1 MIAPEGVSLRAMRRL
16 LPVFLILV
24 MSACGKPAGKQPIRT
39 IKLSHSSQAD
49 CSSELHMAAWLFQK
63 WIEDHSAQLRVKIYA
78 SNTLGQEREI
88 YEGMQLQSGV
98 ACAISGTAIL
108 NNFVPRM
115 GVLDLP
121 FLWKDYEH
129 VHRVLDG
136 PVGRAL
142 EEDLD
147 KAGFKVLAWMDSWGY
162 RNVVTASKPVA
173 AASDLK
179 GLKIRTIPTPLYIA
193 TLNAMGCNAT
203 PMPFG
208 EVYSGMQTGV
218 LDGLEHS
225 AAMIRA
231 NRFYEVADHLVL
243 TRHLFGPLAFVYAK
257 YLWDELPPEEKT
269 QIQEAAT
276 LARDIERALAP
287 VREKEALR
295 FLEERGMAI
304 RSIDREAF
312 VKASEQLQDEWAA
325 RNGATDLLR
334 MIRETR

>member
-1 MIAPEGVSLRAMRRL
+1 MRTMGRHL
-16 LPVFLILV
+16 LVLVILV
-24 MSACGKPAGKQPIRT
+24 ILSACGKPAGKQPVRT

-63 WIEDHSAQLRVKIYA
+63 WIEDHSDKLRVKIYA
-78 SNTLGQEREI
+78 SNALGQEREI
-88 YEGMQLQSGV
+88 YEGMQVQSGV
-98 ACAISGTAIL
+98 ACALGGTAIL

-136 PVGRAL
+136 PVGRVL
-142 EEDLD
+142 EGELD
-147 KAGFKVLAWMDSWGY
+147 RAGFKVLAWMDSWGY
-162 RNVVTASKPVA
+162 RNVVTARKPVSA
-173 AASDLK
+173 PSDLK

-193 TLNAMGCNAT
+193 TLNIIGCNAT

-208 EVYSGMQTGV
+208 EVYSGVQTGV
-218 LDGLEHS
+218 LDGFEHS

-231 NRFYEVADHLVL
+231 NRLYEVADHLVL
-243 TRHLFGPLAFVYAK
+243 TRHLFGPVVFVYAK
-257 YLWDELPPEEKT
+257 YLWDQLSPREQA

-276 LARDIERALAP
+276 MARDIERALAP
-287 VREKEALR
+287 VREEEALR
-295 FLEERGMAI
+295 FLQEKGMTI
-304 RSIDREAF
+304 HSIDREAF
-312 VKASEQLQDEWAA
+312 VKASEKLQDEWAA
-325 RNGATDLLR
+325 ANGATDLLR

>member
-1 MIAPEGVSLRAMRRL
+1 MRTMRRH
-16 LPVFLILV
+16 LPIVLV
-24 MSACGKPAGKQPIRT
+24 LAMLSACGKPTGEQPIRT

-49 CSSELHMAAWLFQK
+49 SSSELHMAAWLFQK
-63 WIEDHSAQLRVKIYA
+63 WIEDHSDQLRVKIYA

-98 ACAISGTAIL
+98 ACAVSGTAIL

-142 EEDLD
+142 AEDLD

-162 RNVVTASKPVA
+162 RNLVTARKSVA
-173 AASDLK
+173 NPGDLK

-193 TLNAMGCNAT
+193 TLNTMGCNAT

-208 EVYSGMQTGV
+208 EVYSSMQTGV
-218 LDGLEHS
+218 LDGFEHS

-243 TRHLFGPLAFVYAK
+243 TRHLFGPVSFVYAK
-257 YLWDELPPEEKT
+257 YLWDKLSPDEQA

-276 LARDIERALAP
+276 MARDVERALAP
-287 VREKEALR
+287 VREKEALQ
-295 FLEERGMAI
+295 FLEEKGMTI
-304 RSIDREAF
+304 HSIDREVF

-325 RNGATDLLR
+325 KNGATDLLR
-334 MIRETR
+334 MIREMR

>member
-1 MIAPEGVSLRAMRRL
+1 LSTMRKHL
-16 LPVFLILV
+16 LVFVILV
-24 MSACGKPAGKQPIRT
+24 ILCGCGKPTDNQPVRT
-39 IKLSHSSQAD
+39 IRLAHSSQAD

-63 WIEDHSAQLRVKIYA
+63 WIEDHSDRLRVKIYA

-98 ACAISGTAIL
+98 ACAVSGTAIL

-121 FLWKDYEH
+121 FLWRDYEH

-136 PVGRAL
+136 PVGRVL
-142 EEDLD
+142 EEELD

-162 RNVVTASKPVA
+162 RNLVTARTPVA
-173 AASDLK
+173 TPGDLQ

-208 EVYSGMQTGV
+208 EVYSSMQTGV
-218 LDGLEHS
+218 LDGFEHS

-231 NRFYEVADHLVL
+231 NRFYEVGDHLVL

-257 YLWDELPPEEKT
+257 YLWDRLPPEEQA

-276 LARDIERALAP
+276 MARDIERALAP
-287 VREKEALR
+287 VREKEALA
-295 FLEERGMAI
+295 FLEEKGMTI
-304 RSIDREAF
+304 HSIDREVF
-312 VKASEQLQDEWAA
+312 VKAATRLQNDWAA